1 MNTQEFVKP
10 EVGQGVT
17 VHYPQDS
24 YPYVIVEVSASG
36 KTIKIQGVKP
46 VSRATGHE
54 PARFDGPFPV
64 WSHTYTPEELQELK
78 YENTIPWTIRW
89 TPQNGWGGKRKL
101 YTVGEARY
109 HRNYSY

>member
-1 MNTQEFVKP
+1 MSVQEFVKP

-17 VHYPQDS
+17 LSYPQDS

-36 KTIKIQGVKP
+36 KTIKIVP
-46 VSRATGHE
+46 VETVSKSTGHE

-64 WSHTYTPEELQELK
+64 WSHTYTAQELQALK
-78 YENTIPWTIRW
+78 RDAVPRPIRW
-89 TPQNGWGGKRKL
+89 TPQNGWGGKGNR
-101 YTVGEARY
+101 YTVGVARY